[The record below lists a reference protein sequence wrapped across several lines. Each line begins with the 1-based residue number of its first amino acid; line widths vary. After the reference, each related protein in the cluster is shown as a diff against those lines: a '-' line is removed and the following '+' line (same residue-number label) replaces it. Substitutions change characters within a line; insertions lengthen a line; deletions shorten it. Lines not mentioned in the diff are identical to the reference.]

1 MVKVQTII
9 KLASHDSS
17 VHDGLDLLYCL
28 LTGELN
34 QVSTCGEYIRP
45 HLVHCVVLTA
55 DIEQGEQHEPVE
67 HRCRARGRAGM
78 VYHVPLLP
86 EPEYQVMKVQL
97 EARPP

>member
-34 QVSTCGEYIRP
+34 EVCTHSEHVRT
-45 HLVHCVVLTA
+45 HLVNLVELAPDVQ
-55 DIEQGEQHEPVE
+55 QGEQHESVQ
-67 HRCRARGRAGM
+67 HRCWALGRAGM

-86 EPEYQVMKVQL
+86 EPKHQVMKVQL

>member
-9 KLASHDSS
+9 KLASHDGS

-34 QVSTCGEYIRP
+34 EVCTHSEHVRT
-45 HLVHCVVLTA
+45 HFVHRMILTA
-55 DIEQGEQHEPVE
+55 DIQQGEQHEPVE
-67 HRCRARGRAGM
+67 YGRRALGRAGM
-78 VYHVPLLP
+78 VYHVAFLP
-86 EPEYQVMKVQL
+86 EPKHQVMKVQL